1 MRCDAGCG
9 DCCGPVPV
17 TDAELSAVKR
27 HMARYRVQAVDR
39 GRWTCPFYDG
49 RCTVY
54 EARPV
59 LCRLFGHTAGL
70 LCSRGY
76 NTNAL
81 PDATVRQVLYRQ
93 GPATT
98 TLHSLIPTVDESSE
112 CRSIDVTDAL
122 EPVSLSAA
130 DCRGETL

>member
-1 MRCDAGCG
+1 M
-9 DCCGPVPV
+9 PV
-17 TDAELSAVKR
+17 TEAELSAVKR
-27 HMARYRVQAVDR
+27 HMTRYRVQAVDR

-70 LCSRGY
+70 LCSRGH

-81 PDATVRQVLYRQ
+81 PDATVRQALYRQ

-98 TLHSLIPTVDESSE
+98 TLHSLIATRAEPLDH
-112 CRSIDVTDAL
+112 RSMDVTDAS
-122 EPVSLSAA
+122 EDVSLGAA